1 MFIGKIL
8 KKERAAR
15 HKLIDLVEPEM
26 RSIKAKLPEHLQAD
40 LEDYADHYVVEYD
53 QVRQEIGKRWN
64 SAANEQML
72 RSHHHE

>member
-26 RSIKAKLPEHLQAD
+26 RSIKAKLQEHLQAD

-53 QVRQEIGKRWN
+53 QVRQEIGKDGTR
-64 SAANEQML
+64 QQTKKC
-72 RSHHHE
+72 